1 METRA
6 VSRLAIRYTC
16 NGAGLTQ
23 SLPAIQAPLS
33 IPPVHPKDK
42 PLLRP
47 LSDLGKPKYAT
58 GGHSFLRR
66 TEYISTGSSRT
77 TDNST
82 PKSVTKQAQKVRRQV
97 DTAKDDPVTIL
108 RAAVKGF
115 DIAYPQDA
123 YTGPDAQDNKIRGS
137 DPTPA
142 ELEAWRNPKHPTH
155 RELILLDAYPF
166 KPDLNAFT
174 DNGSF
179 QLIKF
184 TANPTPVTESYDTR
198 LDVGFLVI
206 KTTSAETEAAVTEE
220 FNARLSAHQ
229 DDPSRNPAPG
239 PMNPYELFLPNDEN
253 TVIGIKRKF
262 DVDDPDKNESEL
274 YGQGQADGASFR
286 YDHIRAYDTARS
298 TMNLDHPYK
307 DVALALHDPQLK
319 VDFASASSRLEKAAY
334 YYPIQAKQQIRPRR
348 NQTMAKLGL
357 TSQTGIAEES
367 EIDALAVKIG
377 DPSNAEAEAREQ
389 YRVELE
395 TSKED
400 EQQEAQE

>member
-1 METRA
+1 MGRPPTRYA
-6 VSRLAIRYTC
+6 Y
-16 NGAGLTQ
+16 NGDLLTQ
-23 SLPAIQAPLS
+23 GLPAIQAPLS
-33 IPPVHPKDK
+33 LPPVHFKDK
-42 PLLRP
+42 SLLRP
-47 LSDLGKPKYAT
+47 LSELGKPKYAT

-77 TDNST
+77 ADNST
-82 PKSVTKQAQKVRRQV
+82 PKGVAKQAQKSRRQM

-155 RELILLDAYPF
+155 PELKLLDAYPF

-179 QLIKF
+179 QLVKF

-198 LDVGFLVI
+198 LDVGFLVV
-206 KTTSAETEAAVTEE
+206 KTTSAEAEAAANEDFE
-220 FNARLSAHQ
+220 ARLGAHQ

-239 PMNPYELFLPNDEN
+239 PMNPYDLFLPSDEN

-262 DVDDPDKNESEL
+262 DVDDPEKDDSEL
-274 YGQGQADGASFR
+274 YGQGQADGGSFR

-298 TMNLDHPYK
+298 TMNTDHPYK
-307 DVALALHDPQLK
+307 DVALALHDPQPK
-319 VDFASASSRLEKAAY
+319 VGAASAPGRLEKAAY
-334 YYPIQAKQQIRPRR
+334 YYPIRAKQQIRPRR

-357 TSQTGIAEES
+357 TSQTAIAEES

-377 DPSNAEAEAREQ
+377 NANKAETEAREQ
-389 YRVELE
+389 YLVELE
-395 TSKED
+395 TSQED
-400 EQQEAQE
+400 EQHEARE